1 MLALVGTET
10 RPEEPVKMG
19 YQPALDGLRAVA
31 VSAVLLFHL
40 GVSWMPGGYLGV
52 SVFFTLS
59 GFLITTLLIRERVS
73 TGSIDTRAFYTRRLR
88 RLMPASLACIAG
100 VCVVIG
106 IGLIADTASLRREV
120 LGALFQVENWVSL
133 LGGQSYAELFQSP
146 SPVAHFW
153 SLAIEE
159 QFYWLW
165 PPVVT
170 GLLIWSTR
178 GARPLQRMTYAL
190 VGLFVLFSLSVPI
203 TLQLW
208 SADAVYF
215 ASWTRFAEILA
226 GGALAAFVALRN
238 PPSWVRWF
246 APPTL
251 VAIIWLCVVTPSGRG
266 WAYEGGLPLFAI
278 LSVLLI
284 LALQTAGPIRTVL
297 ATAPL
302 VAIGRVS
309 FGLYLYHWPVFV
321 VLDRERTG
329 LDGWELGTL
338 RMAVTIAITLV
349 SYHLLEAPIRERR
362 WLLRPQRLVVA
373 LGAAFVAVAI
383 LTFASVPVP
392 ATAERPTVLGGGA
405 GATGASGPSG
415 TTGAERPPV
424 LAVFGDS
431 VPAWLLEK
439 AAPSFTR
446 TDVVIANG
454 SHEACDAGLDF
465 PVGYDRVGT
474 ELREPDDCE
483 EWDTAYG
490 PVLRQT
496 GRRADIALLVL
507 GASVVTDH
515 LVDGQRRSPCETL
528 DWYTRDVAQ
537 RIAFLRDEGARVVM
551 AIPSWPG
558 ERSQFV
564 FPSDYARRMGCVR
577 DALSA
582 LAAEEAVP
590 TIDLAPEFCPA
601 GPTGDCEKMSQDG
614 LHIDPD
620 KAPAVLDWLLDQVL
634 ATHRARPGATT

>member
-59 GFLITTLLIRERVS
+59 GFLITTLLIRERVA
-73 TGSIDTRAFYTRRLR
+73 TGRIDSRAFYTRRLR

-106 IGLIADTASLRREV
+106 IGLIADTAALRREV

-170 GLLIWSTR
+170 GLLIWATR
-178 GARPLQRMTYAL
+178 GSRPLQRMTYAL

-203 TLQLW
+203 TLRLW

-251 VAIIWLCVVTPSGRG
+251 LAIVWLCIVTPSGRG

-278 LSVLLI
+278 ISVGLI
-284 LALQTAGPIRTVL
+284 LSLQTAGPVRSLL

-321 VLDRERTG
+321 VLDAQRTG
-329 LDGWELGTL
+329 LDGWRLGTL
-338 RMAVTIAITLV
+338 RMAVTIAITVV
-349 SYHLLEAPIRERR
+349 SYHLLEVPIRERR
-362 WLLRPQRLVVA
+362 WLLRPRRLVTA
-373 LGAAFVAVAI
+373 LGAAFAAVAV
-383 LTFASVPVP
+383 LTFVTVPVP
-392 ATAERPTVLGGGA
+392 ATAERPRVLGGA
-405 GATGASGPSG
+405 GAARATGPTGVTGA
-415 TTGAERPPV
+415 GAPPV

-431 VPAWLLEK
+431 VPAWLIEK
-439 AAPSFTR
+439 AAPGFTR
-446 TDVVIANG
+446 TDIVILNG
-454 SHEACDAGLDF
+454 AHEACDAGLDF
-465 PVGYDRVGT
+465 PVGFDRVGA

-496 GRRADIALLVL
+496 GRPADLALLVL

-515 LVDGQRRSPCETL
+515 LVDGQRRSPCDTL
-528 DWYTRDVAQ
+528 DWYTRDVAE
-537 RIAFLRDEGARVVM
+537 RIGFLRDEGAQVIM

-582 LAAEEAVP
+582 LAAAQEVP

-601 GPTGDCEKMSQDG
+601 GPTGNCEKMSLDG

-620 KAPAVLDWLLDQVL
+620 KAPAVFDWLLDQVL
-634 ATHRARPGATT
+634 ATRRAQRAART

>member
-1 MLALVGTET
+1 
-10 RPEEPVKMG
+10 MG

-73 TGSIDTRAFYTRRLR
+73 TGRIDSRAFYTRRLR

-106 IGLIADTASLRREV
+106 VGLIADTASLRREV

-203 TLQLW
+203 TLRLW

-246 APPTL
+246 AAPSL
-251 VAIIWLCVVTPSGRG
+251 VAIVWLCIVTPSGRG
-266 WAYEGGLPLFAI
+266 WAYEGGLPLFALI
-278 LSVLLI
+278 SVLLI
-284 LALQTAGPIRTVL
+284 LSLQTAGPIRTVL

-321 VLDRERTG
+321 VLDAERTG
-329 LDGWELGTL
+329 LDGWQLGTL

-349 SYHLLEAPIRERR
+349 SYFLLEQPIRERR

-373 LGAAFVAVAI
+373 LGAAFVAVAV
-383 LTFASVPVP
+383 LTFATVPVP
-392 ATAERPTVLGGGA
+392 ATAERPAVLGGP
-405 GATGASGPSG
+405 TGAKG
-415 TTGAERPPV
+415 TTGAPGASADDRPPV
-424 LAVFGDS
+424 VAVFGDS
-431 VPAWLLEK
+431 VPAWLIEK

-454 SHEACDAGLDF
+454 AHEACDAALDF

-483 EWDTAYG
+483 EWDIAYG

-515 LVDGQRRSPCETL
+515 LVDGERRSPCETL
-528 DWYTRDVAQ
+528 DWYTRDVAD
-537 RIAFLRDEGARVVM
+537 RIAFLRDEGAQVVM
-551 AIPSWPG
+551 TIPSWPG

-564 FPSDYARRMGCVR
+564 FPSDYAERMGCVR
-577 DALSA
+577 DALTA
-582 LAAEEAVP
+582 LAAAETVP
-590 TIDLAPEFCPA
+590 TIDLAPQFCPA
-601 GPTGDCEKMSQDG
+601 GPAGDCEKMSLDG

-620 KAPAVLDWLLDQVL
+620 KAPAVFDWLLDQVL
-634 ATHRARPGATT
+634 ATQRADRAASS